1 MTTSR
6 HESIDIIGARL
17 VDPQAGIDKISN
29 LYVRDG
35 KLYHHKPNGEP
46 GQNII
51 SGKEHVVVPGFLDL
65 RTHCRVPGD
74 SKAESIASLT
84 EAAAKGGFT
93 SILTMPD
100 TNPHCD
106 NPATVRYI
114 QDRVNQ
120 ASKIRVYISGS
131 LTIQSKGELMSPL
144 GSLKDVG
151 VVAVTDCPLTPQNNQ
166 IFLNALKYADMF
178 GLVIIDFPQDAYLS
192 KNTHAHESFLSM
204 KMGLSG
210 SPRLAEELAVQ
221 RTILISQHLD
231 IPIHLSCISSKGSV
245 KLIKNAKESG
255 IKITADVSAFH
266 LLLNHKKIEDYQTN
280 AKFAPP
286 LREEADRLELID
298 AVFDGIID
306 SCNSSHQPYAE
317 HHKNVEFDLA
327 PAGAIGL
334 ETAALSFI
342 DSVKDKNPLKLLAE
356 KMSYNPHKI
365 LKLTPPSLKENSTAN
380 FTIIRQKDPW
390 VYSRDTSLS
399 RSFNTPLNNHKFDHK
414 IILTYAENGIAYINH
429 AK

>member
-1 MTTSR
+1 MSILN

-29 LYVRDG
+29 LYVRRG
-35 KLYHHKPNGEP
+35 KLYHQKPSGEP
-46 GQNII
+46 GKKVI
-51 SGKEHVVVPGFLDL
+51 SGKELVVVPGFLDL

-100 TNPHCD
+100 TNPLCD

-120 ASKIRVYISGS
+120 ASKIQVYISGS
-131 LTIQSKGELMSPL
+131 LTIQSKGESMSPL

-178 GLVIIDFPQDAYLS
+178 GLVIIDFPQDSYLS

-210 SPRLAEELAVQ
+210 SPSLAEELAVQ
-221 RTILISQHLD
+221 RSILISKHLD
-231 IPIHLSCISSKGSV
+231 IPIHLSSISSKGSV
-245 KLIKNAKESG
+245 KLIKNAKASG
-255 IKITADVSAFH
+255 IKISADVSAFH

-280 AKFAPP
+280 AKFTPP

-298 AVFDGIID
+298 GVLEGIID

-327 PAGAIGL
+327 PPGAIGL

-342 DSVKDKNPLKLLAE
+342 DSLKDKNPFKLLAE

-365 LKLTPPSLKENSTAN
+365 LRLKPPSLKKGSTAN
-380 FTIIRQKDPW
+380 FTVFKLNEPW
-390 VYSRDTSLS
+390 SFTKGNSVSQ
-399 RSFNTPLNNHKFDHK
+399 SFNTPLENYKFKHK
-414 IILTYAENGIAYINH
+414 IILTYSENGVAFSNSL
-429 AK
+429 

>member
-1 MTTSR
+1 MTLSN

-17 VDPQAGIDKISN
+17 VDPNSGIDGISN
-29 LYVRDG
+29 LYVREG
-35 KLYHHKPNGEP
+35 RLYHQKPSSEP
-46 GQNII
+46 GQRII
-51 SGKEHVVVPGFLDL
+51 SGDELIVLPGFLDL

-74 SKAESIASLT
+74 SKAETITSLT

-106 NPATVRYI
+106 NPATIRYI

-120 ASKIRVYISGS
+120 DSKIRVYISGA
-131 LTIQSKGELMSPL
+131 LTIQSKGESMSPL

-151 VVAVTDCPLTPQNNQ
+151 VVAVTDCPFTPKNNQ

-178 GLVIIDFPQDAYLS
+178 GLVIIDFPQDSYLS
-192 KNTHAHESFLSM
+192 RNTHAHESFLSL

-221 RTILISQHLD
+221 RSILISKHLD
-231 IPIHLSCISSKGSV
+231 IPIHLSSISSKGSV
-245 KLIKNAKESG
+245 KLIKEAKGAG
-255 IKITADVSAFH
+255 IKISADVSAHH
-266 LLLNHKKIEDYQTN
+266 LLLDHKIIEDYQTN
-280 AKFAPP
+280 AKIAPP
-286 LREEADRLELID
+286 LREETDRMELVF
-298 AVFDGIID
+298 AVQQGTID

-334 ETAALSFI
+334 ETAALTFI
-342 DSVKDKNPLKLLAE
+342 ESIQGKDPFKLLAE

-365 LKLTPPSLKENSTAN
+365 LRLNPPSLKDNCAAN
-380 FTIIRQKDPW
+380 FTVIKQDNPW
-390 VYSRDTSLS
+390 IYKKENSFSQ
-399 RSFNTPLNNHKFDHK
+399 SFNTPLDKYKFKHK
-414 IILTYAENGIAYINH
+414 IILTYSEKGIAYID
-429 AK
+429 KP